1 MNILQASHSIAPAVE
16 FIETATIYATKA
28 YAFASEIFTVSAML
42 WCLNF
47 MGNMIQK
54 VYQFGY
60 AFGKFYREFMHEI
73 VKESFAFIVNRLILV
88 VELTIEGAQL
98 VYANREEIIA
108 EANNVRNAIGRS
120 FSYVSPTV

>member
-1 MNILQASHSIAPAVE
+1 MNILQLSHTVAPAVE

-60 AFGKFYREFMHEI
+60 AFGKFYREFCHEI
-73 VKESFAFIVNRLILV
+73 VKETVAFIINRAILF

-98 VYANREEIIA
+98 IYNNREEIIT
-108 EANNVRNAIGRS
+108 EANNIRNAIGRQ
-120 FSYVSPTV
+120 FAYH